1 MHSSISKKILAWY
14 QKYQRDLPWR
24 KYKNQKDRHYKVL
37 LSEFMLQ
44 QTQVKT
50 ALPFFSNFY
59 KKINSLEKLSKT
71 SQAKVNK
78 LWQGLGYYRR
88 AKFLLETSKII
99 KKKYNYKLPS
109 QYEDLI
115 ALPGI
120 GDYTAKAIL
129 SIAFDKNEIGIDGNV
144 ERVVTRIF
152 NISGKKKILKYVE
165 GLKVAKKSSYLM
177 QGLMELGAL
186 ICKPKLPL
194 CSDCFLNK
202 NCKYSSNKKFN
213 LDKKAKVEKKIK
225 KFIAI
230 IFRKNKKILLRFEK
244 NLGPLK
250 EFLNIPLLPEIS
262 QEGLNY
268 KKKILKKN
276 KNYQNLGILNISI
289 SNFKAEILCLET
301 KKMIKVNRPYYFMNA
316 TELKNKFI
324 SSFLKKIL
332 KKIKFIK

>member
-50 ALPFFSNFY
+50 ALPFFNNFY

-129 SIAFDKNEIGIDGNV
+129 SIAYDKNEIGIDGNV

-165 GLKVAKKSSYLM
+165 RLKVEKKSSFLM

-213 LDKKAKVEKKIK
+213 LDKKVKAEKKIK

-230 IFRKNKKILLRFEK
+230 IFRKNKKILLRYEK

-250 EFLNIPLLPEIS
+250 EFLNVPLVPEIS
-262 QEGLNY
+262 QEGRNY
-268 KKKILKKN
+268 KKILKKN

-316 TELKNKFI
+316 TELKSKFI